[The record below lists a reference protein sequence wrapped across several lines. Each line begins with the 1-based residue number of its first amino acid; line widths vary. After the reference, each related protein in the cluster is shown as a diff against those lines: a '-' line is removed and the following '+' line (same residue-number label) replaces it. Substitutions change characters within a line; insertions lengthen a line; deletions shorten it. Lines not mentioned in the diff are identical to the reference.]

1 MGRIAATWR
10 GLGPPET
17 RHFMDHRTGNALKR
31 LHLTALLTIPALLS
45 ACDAVVLS
53 PSGDVA
59 ARQRDVLVASTLLML
74 LIIIPVICLVVFFAW
89 KYRASNKDATYAPDW
104 SHSTK
109 LEVVIWAAPLL
120 IIICLG
126 GLTWVGT
133 HLLDPYRKL
142 DRISRD
148 VVVTDDHE
156 PLEVQVVSLD
166 WKWLFFYPQY
176 GIATVNELA
185 APVDRPIEFKLTSS
199 SVMNAFYI
207 PTLAGMIYT
216 MPGMET
222 ALHGV
227 INEEGV
233 YDGFSSNYSG
243 AGFSGMR
250 FKFHGMDEAG
260 FEEWIAD
267 AQAQDATLDRD
278 TYRDLAQPSENVAP
292 MHFAGVEDGLYHDI
306 MNMCVEPGQM
316 CMDDMMMK
324 DMHTKSGG
332 MDMAHGQHAD
342 HGAMG
347 HDGHDHG
354 GQDHEDHGAMG
365 MDVSRN
371 GGEDEMQSDT
381 PEAEKTATEA
391 DRRMLRGHGLGGGF
405 MPLFQ
410 PDPIQPADTQPNPA
424 NK

>member
-1 MGRIAATWR
+1 MGRISAALTHPWSS
-10 GLGPPET
+10 LT
-17 RHFMDHRTGNALKR
+17 RHFMDYRTGNALKR
-31 LHLTALLTIPALLS
+31 LRLIALLTIPAFLS
-45 ACDAVVLS
+45 ACEAVVLS
-53 PSGDVA
+53 PAGDVA
-59 ARQRDVLVASTLLML
+59 ARQRDVLVISTLLML
-74 LIIIPVICLVVFFAW
+74 LIIIPVLCLIVFFAW
-89 KYRASNKDATYAPDW
+89 KYRESNKAATYTPDW

-109 LEVVIWAAPLL
+109 LELVIWAAPLL

-142 DRISRD
+142 DRISKD
-148 VVVTDDHE
+148 VVVTNDHT
-156 PLEVQVVSLD
+156 PLEVEVVSLD

-185 APVDRPIEFKLTSS
+185 APVDRPIEFKLTSH

-222 ALHGV
+222 KLHGV

-260 FEEWIAD
+260 FDEWVEKVRAD
-267 AQAQDATLDRD
+267 TDTLDQD
-278 TYRDLAQPSENVAP
+278 SYLDLVKPTENVAP
-292 MHFAGVEDGLYHDI
+292 TYFGSYSDELYHKI
-306 MNMCVEPGQM
+306 LNMCTQPGQM
-316 CMDDMMMK
+316 CMDEMMMK

-332 MDMAHGQHAD
+332 MDMAH
-342 HGAMG
+342 MG
-347 HDGHDHG
+347 HDMSHMGHDM
-354 GQDHEDHGAMG
+354 GAMDHDMSG
-365 MDVSRN
+365 MDHDTDHTDHAM
-371 GGEDEMQSDT
+371 GQGMDDMQSNT
-381 PEAEKTATEA
+381 PEAEKTETPA
-391 DRRMLRGHGLGGGF
+391 DRRTLRGHGLGRDF
-405 MPLFQ
+405 MPLFV
-410 PDPIQPADTQPNPA
+410 PEAASPTPAT
-424 NK
+424 K

>member
-1 MGRIAATWR
+1 M
-10 GLGPPET
+10 
-17 RHFMDHRTGNALKR
+17 KR

-59 ARQRDVLVASTLLML
+59 ARQRDVLVTSTLLML
-74 LIIIPVICLVVFFAW
+74 LIIVPVICLVVFFAW
-89 KYRASNKDATYAPDW
+89 KYRASNTDATYAPDW

-142 DRISRD
+142 DRISKEM
-148 VVVTDDHE
+148 VVTDEHE
-156 PLEVQVVSLD
+156 PLQVQVVSLD
-166 WKWLFFYPQY
+166 WKWMFIYPQY

-250 FKFHGMDEAG
+250 FKFHGMDDAG
-260 FEEWIAD
+260 FDDWVAD
-267 AQAQDATLDRD
+267 VQAQDATLDRD
-278 TYRDLAQPSENVAP
+278 TYLDLIQPSENVPP

-306 MNMCVEPGQM
+306 LNMCVEPGQM
-316 CMDDMMMK
+316 CMNDMMMQ
-324 DMHTKSGG
+324 DMHTRSGG
-332 MDMAHGQHAD
+332 AEMAHGQHQDQHQGQHGD
-342 HGAMG
+342 HGAMS
-347 HDGHDHG
+347 HDGHNM
-354 GQDHEDHGAMG
+354 EG

-381 PEAEKTATEA
+381 PEADKTATDA
-391 DRRMLRGHGLGGGF
+391 DRRMLRGHGLGRDF

-410 PDPIQPADTQPNPA
+410 SDPAQPDATQPNPD
-424 NK
+424 NQ